1 MITRLPSATA
11 LPLAYDVCPLGADT
25 PSLSIDILLQ
35 GFLALDNHAQLTV
48 GREIKHQLRER
59 LIADLNAQPV
69 DTAALLADAGE
80 TPRAA
85 ATPRR
90 ERQTRLSGG

>member
-11 LPLAYDVCPLGADT
+11 SPLTYDVCPLGADS
-25 PSLSIDILLQ
+25 PSLSIDILRQ
-35 GFLALDNHAQLTV
+35 GFLALDNHLQLAV

-69 DTAALLADAGE
+69 DTTALAVEAEE
-80 TPRAA
+80 TPPVA